1 MTEESTRRL
10 NMVESQ
16 LRTNKVTD
24 ARLIRAMADIPRTRF
39 LPARLA
45 GVAYVDED
53 IPLGNGRH
61 AMEPMVFARLA
72 QAASIRP
79 TDVVLEIG
87 AGCGY
92 GTAILA
98 RLASTVVALE
108 PDAELAAR
116 AGAELSSLGID
127 NAVVLQGDLAPGHPA
142 QAPYDV
148 VVFGGAIAELPAAIS
163 AQLAPGGRM
172 VAVVRPGDGPG
183 RAWLWT
189 RHVSGIAGQLLFD
202 ANIPLLPGFEPA
214 AAFAF
219 D

>member
-24 ARLIRAMADIPRTRF
+24 TRLVRAMAEIQRTAF
-39 LPARLA
+39 LPTRLA

-53 IPLGNGRH
+53 IPLGNGRF
-61 AMEPMVFARLA
+61 AMEPMVFARLV
-72 QAASIRP
+72 QAASIQP
-79 TDVVLEIG
+79 ADVALEIG

-108 PDAELAAR
+108 SDGELAAR
-116 AGAELSSLGID
+116 AGTVLSGLGID
-127 NAVVLQGDLAPGHPA
+127 NAVVVGGSLVDGHPA
-142 QAPYDV
+142 QAPSDV
-148 VVFGGAIAELPAAIS
+148 VVFGGAVAEVPAAIA
-163 AQLAPGGRM
+163 AQVAPGGRL
-172 VAVVRPGDGPG
+172 VAVLRPDQGPG

-189 RHVSGIAGQLLFD
+189 RHASGLAGRMLFD

-214 AAFAF
+214 QHFVF
-219 D
+219 